1 MASTRPTCIGV
12 GTVTLGGIL
21 GSSCKYD
28 DSHVGGME
36 FQCYVCWALGSLIIM
51 VSFCDVI
58 RLRF

>member
-36 FQCYVCWALGSLIIM
+36 F
-51 VSFCDVI
+51 
-58 RLRF
+58 